1 MKLRNFHTAW
11 DLWLT
16 IDQHF
21 QKLFSSSLKSQNYY
35 FLFENWFH
43 FSFVLQCVWG
53 EFLKENTLTINV
65 TLTVEK
71 STCLKKL
78 P

>member
-43 FSFVLQCVWG
+43 FSFVLQCV
-53 EFLKENTLTINV
+53 
-65 TLTVEK
+65 
-71 STCLKKL
+71 
-78 P
+78 